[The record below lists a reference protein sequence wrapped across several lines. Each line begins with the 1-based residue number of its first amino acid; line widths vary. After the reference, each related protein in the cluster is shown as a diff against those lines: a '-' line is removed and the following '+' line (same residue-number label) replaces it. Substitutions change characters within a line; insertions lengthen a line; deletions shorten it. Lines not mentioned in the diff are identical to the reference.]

1 MNQQAFAARSL
12 TESIVAFAEFARS
25 HGLCIGIEETRDALL
40 SAECGLLANRDQFR
54 SALKAIFCHS
64 PQESRLFERLFQ
76 LYWDTNPI
84 DLQETRNK
92 SSVIGKVEKKSNAS
106 LVMLG
111 RANAEKGEEGA
122 KDITGASETE
132 RLKKTDFSNLGA
144 MESEIL
150 AEIARKLFQ
159 QMALRLRRRMKD
171 NLLGGQIN
179 LATNHSEKYWV
190 WRGTH

>member
-12 TESIVAFAEFARS
+12 TESIVAFAEFSRG
-25 HGLCIGIEETRDALL
+25 HGLSIGIQETRDALV

-64 PQESRLFERLFQ
+64 PHEGRLFERLFH

-84 DLQETRNK
+84 DLQETKNK
-92 SSVIGKVEKKSNAS
+92 TSVLGKVEKKANAS

-111 RANAEKGEEGA
+111 RAKAEKREEEG

-132 RLKKTDFSNLGA
+132 RLKKTDFSNLG
-144 MESEIL
+144 MSESDNIGGN
-150 AEIARKLFQ
+150 RPQTFQ
-159 QMALRLRRRMKD
+159 TNGPAVKKKD
-171 NLLGGQIN
+171 ERQSPWRADKS
-179 LATNHSEKYWV
+179 ATNHSEKYRV
-190 WRGTH
+190 WWRTY